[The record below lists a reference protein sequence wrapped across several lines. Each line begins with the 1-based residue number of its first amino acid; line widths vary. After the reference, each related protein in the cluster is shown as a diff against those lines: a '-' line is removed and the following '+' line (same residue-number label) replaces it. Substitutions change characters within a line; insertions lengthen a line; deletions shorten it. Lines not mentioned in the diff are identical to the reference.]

1 LCIIRHTQNRFLNC
15 CWARLARVRQSQR
28 NSRKIKKEERSRQGQ
43 VRTRKVKEEQG
54 RLRKSKREQE
64 KPRKDKQGHKKGIRK
79 PVKLPCLAISPG
91 LKGTGDDA
99 LDSVD
104 KEEKPAIHNREAL
117 EQ

>member
-1 LCIIRHTQNRFLNC
+1 MCIIQHTQNRFLNC

-28 NSRKIKKEERSRQGQ
+28 NSRKIKKDERSRQA
-43 VRTRKVKEEQG
+43 KEEQG

-64 KPRKDKQGHKKGIRK
+64 KPRKDKQGHKKGLCK
-79 PVKLPCLAISPG
+79 PVKLPCLAIRPG

>member
-1 LCIIRHTQNRFLNC
+1 MCIIRHTQNRFLNC

-28 NSRKIKKEERSRQGQ
+28 NSRKIKEGQ

-64 KPRKDKQGHKKGIRK
+64 KPRKDKQGHEKGICK
-79 PVKLPCLAISPG
+79 PVNPPCLAISPG

>member
-1 LCIIRHTQNRFLNC
+1 MHYSAHPKSVFKLLLGKTC
-15 CWARLARVRQSQR
+15 
-28 NSRKIKKEERSRQGQ
+28 QGQ
-43 VRTRKVKEEQG
+43 AKSKKLEKDQG
-54 RLRKSKREQE
+54 RPS
-64 KPRKDKQGHKKGIRK
+64 KDKQGHKKGIRK

>member
-1 LCIIRHTQNRFLNC
+1 VHYSAHPKSVFKLLLGKTCQGQAKSKKLEKDQER
-15 CWARLARVRQSQR
+15 
-28 NSRKIKKEERSRQGQ
+28 RKIKAGQ

-64 KPRKDKQGHKKGIRK
+64 KPRKDKQGHEKGICK
-79 PVKLPCLAISPG
+79 PVNPPCLAISPG

>member
-1 LCIIRHTQNRFLNC
+1 MCIIRHTQNRFLNC

-28 NSRKIKKEERSRQGQ
+28 NSRKIKKDERSRQA
-43 VRTRKVKEEQG
+43 KEEQG